1 MRSLLLLIGSFL
13 AFGPLLA
20 QDDTLTRLLNEREQL
35 TLEYQYYNKQNNNF
49 WGKKSKKDLLH
60 IIETLKN
67 IINKDSEIIKEVNI
81 QSLKKQAKVTVET
94 GQVKRQV
101 FNDQRVAM
109 DNVYDLKRD
118 VASLQNVVKVRQREI
133 NTLQEKLEETR
144 KKQHDTE
151 KIMALAGG
159 FCLVLL
165 IYIFILRSKLSRAA
179 VRTPRARK

>member
-1 MRSLLLLIGSFL
+1 MRRLLLFLFSFL
-13 AFGPLLA
+13 MLLPVLA
-20 QDDTLTRLLNEREQL
+20 QEDNLNRLLSEREQL

-67 IINKDSEIIKEVNI
+67 IINKDSEIIREVNI

-118 VASLQNVVKVRQREI
+118 LASMQNVLKVRQREI
-133 NTLQEKLEETR
+133 NSLQERLQENR
-144 KKQHDTE
+144 KKQQDTE
-151 KIMALAGG
+151 KILAFAGG
-159 FCLVLL
+159 LCLVLL
-165 IYIFILRSKLSRAA
+165 IYVFILRSKLTKAPARNSR
-179 VRTPRARK
+179 VRK